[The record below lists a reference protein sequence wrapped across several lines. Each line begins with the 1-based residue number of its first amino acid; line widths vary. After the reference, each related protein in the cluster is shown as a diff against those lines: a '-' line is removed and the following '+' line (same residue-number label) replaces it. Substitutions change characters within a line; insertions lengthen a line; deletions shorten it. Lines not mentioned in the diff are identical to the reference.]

1 MASLIR
7 TSLRTGLRAS
17 SSAAAPLTFTRGKAT
32 LPDLAC
38 TSSPRISYGYARIVD

>member
-17 SSAAAPLTFTRGKAT
+17 SSSAASSLTFTRGKAT

-38 TSSPRISYGYARIVD
+38 TWFLLQPFPLWSH